1 MTRRKG
7 ERTDKR
13 IDYEYPHQVEIAI
26 PSGGLG
32 TRQNDM
38 HAFCRARG
46 IQFATRGIGKLRR
59 EREADAVR
67 YCFRHAGD
75 AEEFQ
80 AMYGGGRVALP
91 VKKPAAQSF
100 GGRGLWSKRRA

>member
-7 ERTDKR
+7 ERIGKR

-32 TRQNDM
+32 TRQNEM
-38 HAFCRARG
+38 HAFCHARG

-67 YCFRHAGD
+67 YCFRYADD

-80 AMYGGGRVALP
+80 AMYGGGRVVLS
-91 VKKPAAQSF
+91 VKKPPAPSI
-100 GGRGLWSKRRA
+100 GRRGLWSKRRA